1 MADTTREELKEYA
14 LRALGAPVLEINVD
28 DDQLEDRIDEAL
40 KYWHLYHHEG
50 IEKFYLKQKIRYS
63 RLSLASPYA
72 AAFTGTVSTA
82 TGSAT
87 VTGEPN
93 TTADPYT
100 VIITGATG
108 TFSAGQLLSCGA
120 TGAVLAA
127 SNVDGKPGPLLVGE
141 VVKHYI
147 DVPDYIWGIVRV
159 LPFAGVSVS
168 RSLFDLQYQLRLND
182 LYDLASTSIVYYKT
196 VMSHLALLD
205 LELNGKPMSRFNRLT
220 GKLYIDTAWMT
231 SFEPGDFIVI
241 ECYRAL
247 DPTEYTKV
255 WDEYWLKHYVT
266 ALFKRQWGVNLKKF
280 DGLELPGGVKLNGSL
295 MYAEAMNEI
304 ATLEEDLKTKSAP
317 LEFFMG

>member
-1 MADTTREELKEYA
+1 MAVTTRQELKEYA

-63 RLSLASPYA
+63 RLSITTADA
-72 AAFTGTVSTA
+72 AAFSGAVSTP

-93 TTADPYT
+93 SDADEYT
-100 VIITGATG
+100 VVITGATG
-108 TFSAGQLLSCGA
+108 TFTAGQLLSSGA

-127 SNVDGKPGPLLVGE
+127 TNVDGYAGPLLVGE
-141 VVKHYI
+141 HEKHYI
-147 DVPDYIWGIVRV
+147 DIPDYVWGVVRV
-159 LPFAGVSVS
+159 LPFAGVNVS

-182 LYDLASTSIVYYKT
+182 LYDLASTSIIYYKS

-220 GKLYIDTAWMT
+220 GKLYIDTAWQ
-231 SFEPGDFIVI
+231 SNLAPGDFVVI

-247 DPTEYTKV
+247 DPTQYTKV

-266 ALFKRQWGVNLKKF
+266 ALFKRQWAVNLKKF
-280 DGLELPGGVKLNGSL
+280 AGLQLPGGVTLDGPG

-304 ATLEEDLKTKSAP
+304 AILEEDLKTKSAP